1 MIIENLICLYSNTVL
16 DAMRIMNRNSKGI
29 CFIVSKDNTLI
40 GTITDGDIR
49 RSILDGVDLISRVD
63 TIVSKNYIYAKVLD
77 SLDVLYKMTSHKIR
91 VIPIV
96 DEDHKVVD
104 YFEYTQ
110 SMHFPIATP
119 SLNGNEFK
127 YLSDAFFSTWI
138 SSQGEYLNKFEEGFS
153 QYSDCK
159 YGVAVS
165 NGTVALHL
173 ALIALGIGQ
182 GDEVIIPDLTF
193 AATINAVLHANA
205 TPIIVDI
212 EEDSWCIDPI
222 EIEESITNKTK
233 AIIPVHIYGQVCD
246 MKKIMTIAKR
256 YNLKVIEDCAEAH
269 GAMFNDKKVGS
280 FGDIGCFSFYGN
292 KIITTGEGG
301 MCTTNNTELDRKMR
315 VLRDHGMSKDKRYW
329 HDVVGYNYRMTNLQA
344 AIGLAQVERIEIIH
358 ENRRKY
364 ENSYKDILNSNAFI
378 FQKDIENRQRIT
390 WLVSI
395 LIYEKTDRE
404 DYLSKLQEIGIDA
417 RPFFYPLS
425 DMDIYKQYCKKDTLV
440 TSAISKSGI
449 NLPAYESL
457 NNMKKIQYILN
468 KHFNNA

>member
-1 MIIENLICLYSNTVL
+1 
-16 DAMRIMNRNSKGI
+16 
-29 CFIVSKDNTLI
+29 
-40 GTITDGDIR
+40 
-49 RSILDGVDLISRVD
+49 
-63 TIVSKNYIYAKVLD
+63 
-77 SLDVLYKMTSHKIR
+77 
-91 VIPIV
+91 
-96 DEDHKVVD
+96 
-104 YFEYTQ
+104 
-110 SMHFPIATP
+110 
-119 SLNGNEFK
+119 
-127 YLSDAFFSTWI
+127 
-138 SSQGEYLNKFEEGFS
+138 
-153 QYSDCK
+153 
-159 YGVAVS
+159 
-165 NGTVALHL
+165 
-173 ALIALGIGQ
+173 
-182 GDEVIIPDLTF
+182 
-193 AATINAVLHANA
+193 
-205 TPIIVDI
+205 
-212 EEDSWCIDPI
+212 
-222 EIEESITNKTK
+222 
-233 AIIPVHIYGQVCD
+233 
-246 MKKIMTIAKR
+246 
-256 YNLKVIEDCAEAH
+256 
-269 GAMFNDKKVGS
+269 
-280 FGDIGCFSFYGN
+280 
-292 KIITTGEGG
+292 
-301 MCTTNNTELDRKMR
+301 MR

-404 DYLSKLQEIGIDA
+404 DYLSKLQERGIDA